1 MWGFASPKRLRAL
14 GIVGM
19 NKRNVYYIAQHN
31 PRHLY
36 PTVDDKLQ
44 TKDLCRSHD
53 IAVPKLLGVCRIQ
66 QHTKDLIEFLKPY
79 DQFVI
84 KPAKGSGGRG
94 ILVVSGRDGNCFIK
108 PSGVRIS
115 HQELQRHVSNILS
128 GLFSLGGK
136 TDNALIE
143 DMVQFTDDFN
153 GFSYEGVPDI
163 RVILFKGYPVMAM
176 TRLSTHASDGKANL
190 HQGAVGVGLSI
201 KTGKAIGAVQH
212 NNPIK
217 QHPDTGRVLT
227 ELKVPSWEKVMLLAS
242 RSYDVSGLG
251 YLGVDIVLDRRY
263 GPLLLELNA
272 RPGLAIQMANQTGL
286 EPRLRWVIEQE
297 KKANKVN
304 DFKCDLRSKS
314 VLTAEQKIRMA
325 MDEFD

>member
-44 TKDLCRSHD
+44 TKDLCHSHD

-84 KPAKGSGGRG
+84 KPAKGSGGKG

-227 ELKVPSWEKVMLLAS
+227 ELKVPSWEKVLLLAS

>member
-84 KPAKGSGGRG
+84 KPAKGSGGKG

>member
-66 QHTKDLIEFLKPY
+66 QNTKDLIEFLKPY

-84 KPAKGSGGRG
+84 KPAKGSGGKG

>member
-1 MWGFASPKRLRAL
+1 
-14 GIVGM
+14 M

-44 TKDLCRSHD
+44 TKELCHSHD

-84 KPAKGSGGRG
+84 KPAKGSGGKG
-94 ILVVSGRDGNCFIK
+94 ILVVSGRDGDYFIK
-108 PSGVRIS
+108 PSGVKVS
-115 HQELQRHVSNILS
+115 HQELRRHVSNILS

-143 DMVQFTDDFN
+143 EMVQFTDDFN

-190 HQGAVGVGLSI
+190 HQRAVGVGLSI
-201 KTGKAIGAVQH
+201 KTGKAISAVQ
-212 NNPIK
+212 NNTPLK
-217 QHPDTGRVLT
+217 HHPDTGRVLT
-227 ELKVPSWEKVMLLAS
+227 ELIIPDWQQVLVLAS
-242 RSYDVSGLG
+242 RSYEVSGLG
-251 YLGVDIVLDRRY
+251 YLGVDIVLDRHR

-272 RPGLAIQMANQTGL
+272 RPGLAIQMANQAGL
-286 EPRLRWVIEQE
+286 EPRLRWVVKQE
-297 KKANKVN
+297 KNAKKE
-304 DFKCDLRSKS
+304 KCSQRGRRSKS
-314 VLTAEQKIRMA
+314 MLTAEQKVAMA
-325 MDEFD
+325 MSAFD